1 MTPPAELTRH
11 HPCPRGRHL
20 LGVALALLAGLSLL
34 VGCGGG
40 GSDDSRTGT
49 TRRRST
55 TSTSMSTDDDAATTT
70 TLPLDA
76 TRVRLV
82 DLDLDAKD
90 PIDLAVRP
98 GSRSLLIAE
107 RGGKIRE
114 AVQDTDGIGFA
125 EEPVID
131 LTDAVGSTDM
141 ERGMLGI
148 AVAPDGRHLYLSYTE
163 KSHGDSRIDEYP
175 LSGTDGELR
184 ADPAGRRQLVSI
196 VQPFPNHNG
205 GSLRFGPDRMLYAG
219 FGDGG
224 GAGDPNGNGQRR
236 DTLLGKILRI
246 DPEAPDGI
254 PADNPF
260 VTDGR
265 ATDGRATDGA
275 EPLIWATGL
284 RNPWRIDF
292 DPATGDLWIG
302 DVGQDRIE
310 EIDRLTPSAG
320 RPAGYGANLGWN
332 LFEGND
338 RFDRPTP
345 ASGAASAGPFV
356 DPVLTYTHD
365 EGCSITGGVVVR
377 DPRLPS
383 LTGAFL
389 YSDFCA
395 GGVRAVRQA
404 DDGTVQQVDLHLDVP
419 GVVSFGRGP
428 DGEIY
433 VISLQAG
440 VQRIDPA

>member
-320 RPAGYGANLGWN
+320 RPATAPTSDGTSSRATTAST
-332 LFEGND
+332 
-338 RFDRPTP
+338 DRPRHRERRARGRSSTRCSPTP
-345 ASGAASAGPFV
+345 TTRAARSPAASSSVTRGCPRSPARSCTATSVPAASGRCARPTTGPCSRSTCTSTSQASCRSDV
-356 DPVLTYTHD
+356 DPTARST
-365 EGCSITGGVVVR
+365 
-377 DPRLPS
+377 
-383 LTGAFL
+383 
-389 YSDFCA
+389 
-395 GGVRAVRQA
+395 
-404 DDGTVQQVDLHLDVP
+404 
-419 GVVSFGRGP
+419 
-428 DGEIY
+428 
-433 VISLQAG
+433 
-440 VQRIDPA
+440 

>member
-20 LGVALALLAGLSLL
+20 LGAAIALLAGLSLL
-34 VGCGGG
+34 VGCGGS
-40 GSDDSRTGT
+40 GSGDSRTGT

-55 TSTSMSTDDDAATTT
+55 TSTSTDGDAAITTT
-70 TLPLDA
+70 VPLDG

-90 PIDLAVRP
+90 PIDLTVRP
-98 GSRSLLIAE
+98 GSTSLLIAE

-114 AVQDTDGIGFA
+114 AVRDGDGFHLL

-175 LSGTDGELR
+175 LSGTDGGLR

-205 GSLRFGPDRMLYAG
+205 GSLRFGPDGMLYAG

-246 DPEAPDGI
+246 DPDAPDGI

-260 VTDGR
+260 VAKGTGI
-265 ATDGRATDGA
+265 AAKGIDGA

-292 DPATGDLWIG
+292 DPSTGDLWIG
-302 DVGQDRIE
+302 DVGQDWIE
-310 EIDRLTPSAG
+310 EIDRLTPTDG
-320 RPAGYGANLGWN
+320 RPAGYGTNLGWN
-332 LFEGND
+332 LFEGNE
-338 RFDRPTP
+338 RFDRPMP
-345 ASGAASAGPFV
+345 APGAASAGPFV
-356 DPVLTYTHD
+356 QPVFTYTHD

-395 GGVRAVRQA
+395 GGVRAVRQSP
-404 DDGTVQQVDLHLDVP
+404 DGTVQQADLHLDVP

-428 DGEIY
+428 DGEVY
-433 VISLQAG
+433 VLSLQAG